1 MPWYPQGQLEPRAH
15 YLEGASSL
23 IWIFFLKKMKLSPAQ
38 GSLHFICVS
47 CMPCNSVSA
56 LKLTLDTWH
65 TWGQVLLS
73 ICSLL
78 TDANPQD
85 PLVANIATQYISDRS
100 GRFFLSFCLCIFLLP
115 FFQSLSLTYVWFL
128 LVDDDVVRKE
138 LKASYTS
145 SLRPPTLVA

>member
-1 MPWYPQGQLEPRAH
+1 
-15 YLEGASSL
+15 
-23 IWIFFLKKMKLSPAQ
+23 
-38 GSLHFICVS
+38 
-47 CMPCNSVSA
+47 
-56 LKLTLDTWH
+56 LKLTLDTWRA
-65 TWGQVLLS
+65 WGQVLLS

-100 GRFFLSFCLCIFLLP
+100 GCFFLSFYLCIFLLP
-115 FFQSLSLTYVWFL
+115 FLESLCLTHAWFS

-145 SLRPPTLVA
+145 SLRPPTLGA